1 MMFRQPA
8 GLGTHRSLC
17 VVLAMLASLS
27 ACDAGSSIR
36 GSGSSLL
43 NPLFNRWMF
52 DYLNESVK
60 NTQIQYE
67 PSGSGSGL
75 ADIQQQQTSF
85 AGSEALL
92 SDAAY
97 AENPG
102 LLMIPVVSA
111 PIAIVY
117 NLPNIVGL
125 KLTRDVLA
133 KVYSLDISHWDD
145 REIQIANPSLALPHE
160 RIEVVV
166 RNDSSGTSFV
176 MTSSLS
182 SFGWEKQTG
191 CLAAGRTCGVTKTM
205 TNAGFGA
212 EYTGVK
218 GSTKLAQYV
227 RGTPFSIGYVGVA
240 TAIKYDVPFAILQN
254 KVLEMT
260 VANRRYTEFAVA
272 SSTFDPVRMTAS
284 IHDKVGY
291 PIVGNAYLVYWN
303 TFTTSD
309 PAECETYFDTVDFLH
324 WVVTASSAEAAI
336 QSSHLVANTPEVTNR
351 ILAKLVTSTCNGM
364 VWHSDRGGEIYVSV
378 EDEDEANI
386 LHLLG
391 YTHHKYTENV
401 IVPEMGKE
409 RTNTFVRLHV
419 MESNYTKSKLALH
432 ETMDGATKWTWIPF
446 YERRLILVY
455 SFNMQGLKVGL
466 PLPMTVI
473 RQILTGHIT
482 SWQDKQI
489 TDTSSYLPFPDTAIE
504 LVGDESLYASILDE
518 FDMRYRWGDISTAK
532 RVQTDLVNP
541 HAAAEHTA
549 QFGGITV
556 VPEDVAKR
564 WGLGMLEPV
573 VLGIAQRPEDNS
585 YPFVSHI
592 SVGIPNSF
600 VTQEFVHLYPDAKLV
615 HNVSDVYRAMDFVRW
630 ITSAQPYGDNLHE
643 GRDSTARILVD
654 AGVKE
659 DVHSFS
665 GLSSILFR
673 GIMLNGVG
681 VYKAPILA
689 APSSASF
696 PGWAIALVV
705 VVLSIIAFA
714 VTLRYIIN
722 SRRIAAATK
731 FAPKCSDREISIVFT
746 DILSSSNLWSSCPEA
761 MGTALAIHNELIR
774 NLIDEYE
781 GYEVKTIGDSFMV
794 AFESPHKTVGFL
806 LTMQRK
812 LLRANWPTEL
822 LQHEA
827 AAEDGA
833 VWRGLRVR
841 AGMHTGHVTVVRTS
855 SGGYDYVGNAVNLC
869 ARLSDSGSGGQVLLS
884 EYAYR
889 GIEESLDD
897 SADVKYLGC
906 YAFRGIAAPVNC
918 LQTLPSELAAGRLFG
933 PLRNATPQDE
943 DAEQNG
949 LERHQSTP
957 SMISDHCDLRDVT
970 NATQILRKWAGRN
983 GLPLDLFTETL
994 SSAAAENIIPPELT
1008 YKALTLVVLNGKGR
1022 ADGGQIGKDKTED
1035 TIYLTQGSAASRG
1048 GGSSPHGGA
1057 KVVPHD
1063 AESRASS
1070 IKFTFDP
1077 ENTMVRWSFLFEMI
1091 KWLPRRCV
1099 VALAA
1104 HVREREKD
1112 FTLQGMISE

>member
-1 MMFRQPA
+1 MLA
-8 GLGTHRSLC
+8 GLGT
-17 VVLAMLASLS
+17 
-27 ACDAGSSIR
+27 CDANASIR

-60 NTQIQYE
+60 NVQIQYE

-75 ADIQQQQTSF
+75 ADIQHRKTSF

-92 SDAAY
+92 PDAAY
-97 AENPG
+97 VENPG

-117 NLPNIVGL
+117 NLPNLVGL
-125 KLTRDVLA
+125 KLSRDVLA
-133 KVYSLDISHWDD
+133 KVYSLDILHWDD
-145 REIQIANPSLALPHE
+145 REIQIANPSLSLPHE
-160 RIEVVV
+160 QIEVVV
-166 RNDSSGTSFV
+166 RNDSSGTSYV

-182 SFGWEKQTG
+182 SFGWAKQTG
-191 CLAAGRTCGVTKTM
+191 CLAAGRTCAVTKTM
-205 TNAGFGA
+205 TNAGFG
-212 EYTGVK
+212 TGYKGIK
-218 GSTKLAQYV
+218 GSTYLAQYV
-227 RGTPFSIGYVGVA
+227 KRTPFSIGYVGVA

-303 TFTTSD
+303 TFTTSN
-309 PAECETYFDTVDFLH
+309 PAECETYFNTVNFLH
-324 WVVTASSAEAAI
+324 WVITADSAGAAI
-336 QSSHLVANTPEVTNR
+336 ESSHLVANTPEVTNR
-351 ILAKLVTSTCNGM
+351 ILAKLFTSTCNGM
-364 VWHSDRGGEIYVSV
+364 VWHSARGGEIYVSV
-378 EDEDEANI
+378 EDEDEGNI

-391 YTHHKYTENV
+391 YTHHKFTDDV

-409 RTNTFVRLHV
+409 RTNTLLRLHGQ
-419 MESNYTKSKLALH
+419 ETNYTKSKLVLR

-473 RQILTGHIT
+473 RQILSGQIT
-482 SWQDKQI
+482 SWRDKQI
-489 TDTSSYLPFPDTAIE
+489 TDTSSYLPFPDRPIE
-504 LVGDESLYASILDE
+504 LVGHESLYGSILDE
-518 FDMRYRWGDISTAK
+518 FDMRYRWEDITSAK
-532 RVQTDLVNP
+532 RVRTDLASA
-541 HAAAEHTA
+541 HAAAEYTA

-564 WGLGMLEPV
+564 WGLGMLEPM
-573 VLGIAQRPEDNS
+573 VLGISQRPEDKA
-585 YPFVSHI
+585 YPFVSHV
-592 SVGIPNSF
+592 SVGIPTSF
-600 VTQEFVHLYPDAKLV
+600 VTQEFAHLYPNAKLV

-630 ITSAQPYGDNLHE
+630 ITGAQPYDDDLHQ
-643 GRDSTARILVD
+643 GRDSTARILSD

-659 DVHSFS
+659 DVHFYIS
-665 GLSSILFR
+665 LSSILFR
-673 GIMLNGVG
+673 QITLNGEG
-681 VYKAPILA
+681 VYKAPILT
-689 APSSASF
+689 APSSTSF
-696 PGWAIALVV
+696 PAWAIALVV
-705 VVLSIIAFA
+705 AVLSLIALA
-714 VTLRYIIN
+714 VTLRYVIH
-722 SRRIAAATK
+722 SHRIAAETK
-731 FAPKCSDREISIVFT
+731 FAPKCSDREITIVFT
-746 DILSSSNLWSSCPEA
+746 DILSSSNLWSSCPAA

-774 NLIDEYE
+774 NLIQEYE

-794 AFESPHKTVGFL
+794 AFDDPRKTINFL
-806 LTMQRK
+806 LSMQRK
-812 LLRANWPTEL
+812 LLRASWPTDL
-822 LQHEA
+822 LQYEA

-855 SGGYDYVGNAVNLC
+855 SGGYDYVGNVVNLC

-889 GIEESLDD
+889 GIEESLDE
-897 SADVKYLGC
+897 SVDVKYLGC
-906 YAFRGIAAPVNC
+906 YSFRGIAASVNC

-949 LERHQSTP
+949 IERHQSNP

-970 NATQILRKWAGRN
+970 NATQILRKWAGRH

-994 SSAAAENIIPPELT
+994 SSAAAENIIPAELT
-1008 YKALTLVVLNGKGR
+1008 YRALTLVVLNGKGR
-1022 ADGGQIGKDKTED
+1022 AHGDGGGADKTEE
-1035 TIYLTQGSAASRG
+1035 TIYLTRGSAPSQG
-1048 GGSSPHGGA
+1048 DGSSPHGGGA

-1063 AESRASS
+1063 GDSRASS
-1070 IKFTFDP
+1070 LKFTFDP
-1077 ENTMVRWSFLFEMI
+1077 ENTMVRWSLLFEII
-1091 KWLPRRCV
+1091 KWLPRRCI

-1112 FTLQGMISE
+1112 FTLQGMTSE